1 MNEDN
6 YRPPTADV
14 TPEAAGTSEEQDLS
28 AFIGPGN
35 NDYYMA
41 RFRRIEE
48 GRGGGWHW
56 PAFFIT
62 SGWLL
67 YRKMWLAALAYLVG
81 LPILASVFSGVV
93 SAAINETLGGLIYI
107 AYVISLFLVVPFFA
121 NKLYYARAKSKIATV
136 NGSGLDEASRRQA
149 IERKG
154 GTSLIAAILIL
165 LIPLAGIM
173 AAITIPAYQD
183 YTIRAQVSEGLFLAA
198 PAKASISQYYADQNA
213 FPMSNAEAG
222 LPESVSISG
231 EYVTSVSVNGGRI
244 DITYGNNAN
253 GNIDGSTLTLVPEVG
268 NEILQWTCGGDIAD
282 VWLPAA
288 CR

>member
-14 TPEAAGTSEEQDLS
+14 TPGVAGTSEEQDLS
-28 AFIGPGN
+28 AFIGPSN
-35 NDYYMA
+35 NDYYMD
-41 RFRRIEE
+41 RFRRIDE

-62 SGWLL
+62 GGWLL
-67 YRKMWLAALAYLVG
+67 YRKMWLAALAYLFG
-81 LPILASVFSGVV
+81 LPIIATLLSSVV
-93 SAAINETLGGLIYI
+93 SVAINETLGGLIYI

-136 NGSGLDEASRRQA
+136 NGSGLDEANRRQT

-165 LIPLAGIM
+165 MIPFAGIM

-183 YTIRAQVSEGLFLAA
+183 YTIRAQVSEGFFLAA

-222 LPESVSISG
+222 LPESLSISG

-253 GNIDGSTLTLVPEVG
+253 GNIDGSTLTLVPEASDG
-268 NEILQWTCGGDIAD
+268 ILRWSCGGNIAD